1 MITIKQSRA
10 LDGRFVLD
18 IGEYIF
24 HINRQELKRI
34 YRDAKNLLKRR
45 KK

>member
-1 MITIKQSRA
+1 MITIKRSRA

-24 HINRQELKRI
+24 HINRKELQHI

-45 KK
+45 NK